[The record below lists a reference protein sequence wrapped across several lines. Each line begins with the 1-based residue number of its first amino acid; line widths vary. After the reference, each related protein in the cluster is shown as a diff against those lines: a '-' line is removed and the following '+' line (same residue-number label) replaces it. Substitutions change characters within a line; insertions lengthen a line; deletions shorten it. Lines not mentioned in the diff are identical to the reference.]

1 MPRYPARLSTQTG
14 FIDVQIE
21 ADTPQAALTMAQ
33 AWVQNNDFSNPD
45 VDVQDY
51 HRDYPVEEIEIWGMD
66 GETLAIWR
74 SDDVRLEMATG
85 QLLAAL
91 RAPELDA
98 AHEKLSALL
107 KQDHRENA
115 ALIMHAAIDLC
126 AALDAHHA
134 KRSAA
139 IAAATQEKGK

>member
-1 MPRYPARLSTQTG
+1 MPRYPIRLSTHTG
-14 FIDVQIE
+14 FVDVPFE

-33 AWVQNNDFSNPD
+33 EWVRNNDFSHRD
-45 VDVQDY
+45 VDVHDY
-51 HRDYPVEEIEIWGMD
+51 HRDYPVEEIESRGMD

-74 SDDVRLEMATG
+74 SDDVRLHMAAG

-91 RAPELDA
+91 QTPELDA

-115 ALIMHAAIDLC
+115 ALSMHAAMDLC
-126 AALDAHHA
+126 AALHAHHE

-139 IAAATQEKGK
+139 IATATQGKGE